1 MGCRAPQTLQPK
13 RGLRRP
19 AAGRRRRGRRS
30 PWNALKPPPAT
41 ENLPNAVH
49 LRQGRQ
55 DDRLGRRPS
64 PSAAH
69 VRARRWACRQPRRQA
84 AGTTGNDG
92 SIVLWDLAA
101 QPPVGRPLRPYPGIA
116 VNRVA
121 FSPDGRTL
129 AAGLDNGIA
138 VLIRAFDGRVLHRLT
153 TSSEPVFPVAFSPD
167 GNTLV
172 TGSFDGTV
180 ALWDPATGAARRAWT
195 AHAGALLSATFSP
208 DGRVLATS
216 ATDRAAVLWDARSG
230 KQTGGRS
237 AAPCP
242 SSSPMPGPSRP
253 STRPGERLHSPWT
266 TPCCCGT
273 PTLPPGA
280 GGLGRRQPRPDP
292 AGMEGLPPRPALP
305 AALWH
310 PLTPEARS
318 REKAVA
324 RRTWSRWWRR
334 CCT

>member
-1 MGCRAPQTLQPK
+1 
-13 RGLRRP
+13 
-19 AAGRRRRGRRS
+19 
-30 PWNALKPPPAT
+30 
-41 ENLPNAVH
+41 
-49 LRQGRQ
+49 
-55 DDRLGRRPS
+55 
-64 PSAAH
+64 
-69 VRARRWACRQPRRQA
+69 
-84 AGTTGNDG
+84 
-92 SIVLWDLAA
+92 VLWDLAA

-230 KQTGGRS
+230 KQTGGPLSS
-237 AAPCP
+237 ALSVEQPYAWPIAA
-242 SSSPMPGPSRP
+242 
-253 STRPGERLHSPWT
+253 LD
-266 TPCCCGT
+266 
-273 PTLPPGA
+273 PTWRTLA
-280 GGLGRRQPRPDP
+280 LTLDNTLLLWDTDP
-292 AGMEGLPPRPALP
+292 A
-305 AALWH
+305 
-310 PLTPEARS
+310 S
-318 REKAVA
+318 
-324 RRTWSRWWRR
+324 WRR
-334 CCT
+334 RAWPSPTAT